1 MYILFILCLLFV
13 YCSFFLL
20 FPGSFAGL
28 GFLSLYFA
36 GKLELFN
43 GRGHVSKLAIVFTP
57 LLAAL
62 LVGLSRV
69 DDYWHHWQDVFGGA
83 VIGM

>member
-1 MYILFILCLLFV
+1 MVIITLLSFF
-13 YCSFFLL
+13 SFFLA
-20 FPGSFAGL
+20 SFAGL
-28 GFLSLYFA
+28 GFLSLYLA

-69 DDYWHHWQDVFGGA
+69 DDYWHHWQDVFAGA
-83 VIGM
+83 FIGM